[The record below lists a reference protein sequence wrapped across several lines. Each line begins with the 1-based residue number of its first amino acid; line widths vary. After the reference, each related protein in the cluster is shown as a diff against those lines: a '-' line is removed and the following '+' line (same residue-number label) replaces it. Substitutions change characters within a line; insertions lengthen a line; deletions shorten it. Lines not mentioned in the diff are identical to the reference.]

1 LSILLAVD
9 PFDLDRAIRYE
20 GGDRA
25 YRRERWCQN
34 SAHNSGRQ
42 GELSYR
48 FLISFDNHASHI
60 ALVNE
65 LRQPVSQLVQVDFE

>member
-1 LSILLAVD
+1 LSILLTVD

-25 YRRERWCQN
+25 YRRERWRQN

-48 FLISFDNHASHI
+48 FFISFNNHTSHI
-60 ALVNE
+60 ALVHE
-65 LRQPVSQLVQVDFE
+65 RREPVSQLVQVDFE

>member
-1 LSILLAVD
+1 LSILLTVD

-25 YRRERWCQN
+25 YRRERWRQN
-34 SAHNSGRQ
+34 SAHNSRRQ
-42 GELSYR
+42 GELSYCV
-48 FLISFDNHASHI
+48 LISFNDYTSHI